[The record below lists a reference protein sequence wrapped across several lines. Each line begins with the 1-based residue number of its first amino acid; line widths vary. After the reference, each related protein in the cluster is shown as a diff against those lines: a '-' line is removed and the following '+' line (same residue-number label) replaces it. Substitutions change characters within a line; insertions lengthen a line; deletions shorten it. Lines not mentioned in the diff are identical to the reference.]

1 MKTSLNE
8 FYQYLKKKETQL
20 FDINTD
26 LNIDSALNLY
36 FKGEKS
42 QVMIP
47 VKNNEKKESEE
58 NIEKKKIDSILEGS
72 NQSQSVD
79 EIKMFLTRINN
90 IVDNNIDNIN
100 LFQKRSLDFIEDYG
114 EFFDIKDIIK
124 KTGLSLPLKYSD
136 IYYKVK
142 KIEKCSVNSDDYE
155 NCFYI

>member
-8 FYQYLKKKETQL
+8 FYQHLKKKETQL

-90 IVDNNIDNIN
+90 IVDNNIDNIK

-124 KTGLSLPLKYSD
+124 KTFISSF
-136 IYYKVK
+136 KVFR
-142 KIEKCSVNSDDYE
+142 YLL
-155 NCFYI
+155 

>member
-8 FYQYLKKKETQL
+8 FYQHLKKKETQL

-90 IVDNNIDNIN
+90 IVDNNIDNIK

-124 KTGLSLPLKYSD
+124 KILFISSF
-136 IYYKVK
+136 KV
-142 KIEKCSVNSDDYE
+142 
-155 NCFYI
+155 F